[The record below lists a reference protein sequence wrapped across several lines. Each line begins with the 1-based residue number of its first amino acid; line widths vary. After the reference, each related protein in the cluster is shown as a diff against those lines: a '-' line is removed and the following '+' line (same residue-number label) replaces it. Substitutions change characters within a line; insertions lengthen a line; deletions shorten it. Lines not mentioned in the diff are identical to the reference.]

1 MVKPR
6 PQIITHDQGVRERLL
21 KAGIELFARNGYA
34 ATSVREIVARSGVT
48 KPVLYY
54 YFGSKEGLYKAIIE
68 EALITQQAVLDEI
81 LSKSGSALDRLFFL
95 FERILRAVR
104 ENRDL
109 VKMTH
114 SLRFGPPQG
123 APQVD
128 ITQFGDRMIEAIKT
142 IYLDGLAQ
150 GSVVEFDP
158 DTVVSTIL
166 AMLDHAV
173 CLDFAPPE
181 LADLKRPMKM
191 LGFLSRALQRKD
203 N

>member
-6 PQIITHDQGVRERLL
+6 PQITTHDQSARERLL
-21 KAGIELFARNGYA
+21 KAGIDLFARNGYA
-34 ATSVREIVARSGVT
+34 ATSVREIVAKSGVT

-68 EALITQQAVLDEI
+68 EALIKHQTLLNEI
-81 LSKSGSALDRLFFL
+81 LSRSGSALDRLFFL
-95 FERILRAVR
+95 FEQVLREVR
-104 ENRDL
+104 ENREL
-109 VKMTH
+109 VQMIH

-123 APQVD
+123 APQVELK
-128 ITQFGDRMIEAIKT
+128 QFGDRMIETIKT
-142 IYLDGLAQ
+142 IYLEGLAQ
-150 GSVVEFDP
+150 ESVVAFDP
-158 DTVVSTIL
+158 DTVASTIL

-173 CLDFAPPE
+173 CLDFGPPE

>member
-1 MVKPR
+1 MAKSK
-6 PQIITHDQGVRERLL
+6 PQIGDEPSARERLM
-21 KAGIELFARNGYA
+21 KAGLELFARNGYA
-34 ATSVREIVARSGVT
+34 ATSVREIVTGGGVT

-68 EALITQQAVLDEI
+68 DALIKQQAVLDEV
-81 LSKSGSALDRLFFL
+81 LARSGSALDRLFFL
-95 FERILRAVR
+95 FERILRGVR

-109 VKMTH
+109 VKMIH

-128 ITQFGDRMIEAIKT
+128 LKQFGDRLIETIKT

-150 GSVVEFDP
+150 GLVVEFDP
-158 DTVVSTIL
+158 DTVASAVL

-181 LADLKRPMKM
+181 LADLQRPMKM
-191 LGFLSRALQRKD
+191 LDFLSRALERKD

>member
-1 MVKPR
+1 
-6 PQIITHDQGVRERLL
+6 
-21 KAGIELFARNGYA
+21 
-34 ATSVREIVARSGVT
+34 
-48 KPVLYY
+48 
-54 YFGSKEGLYKAIIE
+54 
-68 EALITQQAVLDEI
+68 
-81 LSKSGSALDRLFFL
+81 
-95 FERILRAVR
+95 VR
-104 ENRDL
+104 ENREL
-109 VKMTH
+109 VKMIH

-128 ITQFGDRMIEAIKT
+128 MKQFGDRLIETIKT

-158 DTVVSTIL
+158 ETVASTVL

-181 LADLKRPMKM
+181 LADLQRPMKM
-191 LGFLSRALQRKD
+191 LDFLSRALERKD